1 MSSDIAWHTR
11 HRETLLLIAGLLLLL
26 AVTAVL
32 LRLEGRLWICACGTI
47 KFWVGNTCSSDN
59 SQHLLDPFAFTHV
72 LHGIAF
78 CWILVLLGRR
88 LRSTWQVLL
97 AIALESAWEVFENTN
112 FVIERYRTATAALGY
127 TGDTVVNSL
136 GDILCCLAG
145 FLIAKHLGFRRSLVV
160 FLLVELMLIL
170 WIKDSLLLQILML
183 TSPIEAIK
191 NWQTCP

>member
-1 MSSDIAWHTR
+1 MSSEKSWPTR
-11 HRETLLLIAGLLLLL
+11 HRETLWLIASLVLLLI
-26 AVTAVL
+26 VTALL

-47 KFWVGNTCSSDN
+47 KAWVGNTCSSDN
-59 SQHLLDPFAFTHV
+59 SQHVLDPFSFTHV

-78 CWILVLLGRR
+78 YWIIGWLGAR
-88 LRSTWQVLL
+88 LRSLWQILL
-97 AIALESAWEVFENTN
+97 AVAVECAWEVFENTN
-112 FVIERYRTATAALGY
+112 FVIDRYRTATAALGY
-127 TGDTVVNSL
+127 TGDTVINAT

-145 FLIAKHLGFRRSLVV
+145 FLIAKRLGFWRSLVV

-183 TSPIEAIK
+183 ISPIAAIK